1 MSKPEQE
8 SPAAAPETSVE
19 SQSSASST
27 NLKSVHDLL
36 KLDVSK
42 FIEKKQ
48 GLSYVSWAHAWAV
61 ALNADPYANFRVHTF
76 GSNGDEAYMRV
87 NGTAMVWVDVTLFS
101 KSITCWLPVMDH
113 RNKPISDPDAFQV
126 NTALMRCLTKALG
139 FHGLG
144 LNVYAGE
151 DLPLSVPGDEEEVQP
166 KKKVDPPKVK
176 KEEPKPEAKKEEPKE
191 DEEEARLSAELFTE
205 GFVEYML
212 VVKSND
218 GLNSY
223 WKSNQSKLD
232 RLKLKYPEMYERC
245 LSVAKERRQQL
256 SKE

>member
-1 MSKPEQE
+1 M
-8 SPAAAPETSVE
+8 
-19 SQSSASST
+19 
-27 NLKSVHDLL
+27 L
-36 KLDVSK
+36 KLDVRP

-48 GLSYVSWAHAWAV
+48 GLSYVSWAHAWAI

-76 GSNGDEAYMRV
+76 GPSGDEAYMRV

-151 DLPLSVPGDEEEVQP
+151 DLPLSVPGEEEEVTP
-166 KKKVDPPKVK
+166 
-176 KEEPKPEAKKEEPKE
+176 AKKETPKPVAE
-191 DEEEARLSAELFTE
+191 AAKPAATQKDDSAASTEELNAELFAE
-205 GFVEYML
+205 GFVEYMI
-212 VVKSND
+212 VVKTLD
-218 GLNSY
+218 GLTSY

-232 RLKLKYPEMYERC
+232 KLQAKYPDLYERC
-245 LSVAKERRQQL
+245 LSVAKGRKQQL

>member
-1 MSKPEQE
+1 M
-8 SPAAAPETSVE
+8 
-19 SQSSASST
+19 
-27 NLKSVHDLL
+27 L
-36 KLDVSK
+36 KLDVRP

-48 GLSYVSWAHAWAV
+48 GLSYVSWAHAWAI

-76 GSNGDEAYMRV
+76 GPNGDEAYMRV

-151 DLPLSVPGDEEEVQP
+151 DLPLSVPGEEEEEKP
-166 KKKVDPPKVK
+166 AK
-176 KEEPKPEAKKEEPKE
+176 KEAPKPAKETAKPAPVAVKPAPEAKDDSAASTEE
-191 DEEEARLSAELFTE
+191 LNAELFAE
-205 GFVEYML
+205 GFIEYMI
-212 VVKSND
+212 VVKTLD
-218 GLNSY
+218 GLTSY

-232 RLKLKYPEMYERC
+232 KLQAKYPDLYERC
-245 LSVAKERRQQL
+245 LSVAKGRKQQF

>member
-1 MSKPEQE
+1 M
-8 SPAAAPETSVE
+8 
-19 SQSSASST
+19 
-27 NLKSVHDLL
+27 L

-48 GLSYVSWAHAWAV
+48 GLSYVSWAHAWAI

-76 GSNGDEAYMRV
+76 GPNGDEAYMRV

-151 DLPLSVPGDEEEVQP
+151 DLPLSVPGEEE
-166 KKKVDPPKVK
+166 
-176 KEEPKPEAKKEEPKE
+176 EEKPAKKEAPKPVKE
-191 DEEEARLSAELFTE
+191 TAKPAPVAVKPSTEAKDDSAASTEELNAELFAE
-205 GFVEYML
+205 GFIEYMI
-212 VVKSND
+212 VVKTLD
-218 GLNSY
+218 GLTSY

-232 RLKLKYPEMYERC
+232 KLQAKYPDLYERC
-245 LSVAKERRQQL
+245 LSVAKGRKQQF